1 MDYAMTATFP
11 RVVRRPQLAVLL
23 GGVLLAAAACASA
36 PEQSEDLPELSE
48 ASTEQS
54 EATSE
59 QSEAAPEPSEAA
71 PEQSEAAPE
80 PSEAAPQQSEAAPVQ
95 SATATAVL
103 TGRDLDRALVSQ
115 PFSHQHTAA
124 LTRESALYAYHFTA
138 GTSELTTLGRR
149 VLHAITDAARSGP
162 REIFLSPGACVP
174 EALGAARL
182 ASVRAHVQKHGSQ
195 GGQVLVTVGYARGEG
210 AATKD
215 VAARLRAFEQRPM
228 TATRSLSS
236 ELGR

>member
-1 MDYAMTATFP
+1 MTATSP

-71 PEQSEAAPE
+71 PEQSEAAPM
-80 PSEAAPQQSEAAPVQ
+80 Q

-162 REIFLSPGACVP
+162 REVFLSPGACVP